1 MGKNNI
7 RIKKNKNQI
16 LKHIYGQGI
25 ALIVLI
31 VIIFFWETKSPQK
44 ILMLYTLVLAGMIF
58 YLFFYIHHLLLLL
71 ETYENSS
78 LLYQDSLEVLENIN
92 IYIVDLN
99 LYYLYM
105 NKSDISFMEKYFGCT
120 PKVGD
125 NVSKYLPKLHY
136 DLLKVKI
143 NNALSKG
150 VQTSSDKL
158 NYKGKDIYLYTFY
171 SPVYNTKGQAYAVCC
186 ITMNVTESVNEKK
199 KFKELI
205 YQDPLTSAY
214 NRRKIYDHY
223 NKKIRKTN
231 TKVWIIVF
239 DLDNFKKSNDNYG
252 HSVGDQ
258 ILKDFTKVLHSEL
271 PSTSIISRIGGDE
284 FCAIVEDTIYEDIV
298 GILSSI
304 KMGMHHEFFY
314 GVSVSMGEVYAD
326 NTYENDLDHYLAIAD
341 RRMYNNKKSQKR

>member
-1 MGKNNI
+1 MKKKSL
-7 RIKKNKNQI
+7 RIEKDKNQI
-16 LKHIYGQGI
+16 LKHIYGQAI

-31 VIIFFWETKSPQK
+31 VIIFFEESKSSQK
-44 ILMLYTLVLAGMIF
+44 ILILYTIVFAGIIF
-58 YLFFYIHHLLLLL
+58 YLFFYIRRLLLLL
-71 ETYENSS
+71 EAYEKSN
-78 LLYQDSLEVLENIN
+78 LLYQDSFEVLENVN

-99 LYYLYM
+99 LNYLYM
-105 NKSDISFMEKYFGCT
+105 NKSDISFMEKYFGVT

-125 NVSKYLPKLHY
+125 NVFKYLSELHSE
-136 DLLKVKI
+136 LLKKNV
-143 NNALSKG
+143 NSALSKG
-150 VQTSSDKL
+150 VQTSTDTL
-158 NYKGKDIYLYTFY
+158 NYKGKDIYLYTSY

-304 KMGMHHEFFY
+304 KMGMHQEFFY

-326 NTYENDLDHYLAIAD
+326 NTYENDLDYYLAMAD
-341 RRMYNNKKSQKR
+341 KKMYDYKKSQKK

>member
-16 LKHIYGQGI
+16 LKHIYSQGI

-58 YLFFYIHHLLLLL
+58 YIFFYIHHLLLLL

-199 KFKELI
+199 NLR
-205 YQDPLTSAY
+205 
-214 NRRKIYDHY
+214 N
-223 NKKIRKTN
+223 
-231 TKVWIIVF
+231 
-239 DLDNFKKSNDNYG
+239 
-252 HSVGDQ
+252 
-258 ILKDFTKVLHSEL
+258 
-271 PSTSIISRIGGDE
+271 
-284 FCAIVEDTIYEDIV
+284 
-298 GILSSI
+298 
-304 KMGMHHEFFY
+304 
-314 GVSVSMGEVYAD
+314 
-326 NTYENDLDHYLAIAD
+326 
-341 RRMYNNKKSQKR
+341 

>member
-1 MGKNNI
+1 MKKKSL
-7 RIKKNKNQI
+7 RIEKDKNQI
-16 LKHIYGQGI
+16 LKHIYGQAI

-31 VIIFFWETKSPQK
+31 VIIFFEESKPSQR
-44 ILMLYTLVLAGMIF
+44 ILILYTIVFAGIIF
-58 YLFFYIHHLLLLL
+58 YLFFYIRRLLLLL
-71 ETYENSS
+71 EAYEKSN
-78 LLYQDSLEVLENIN
+78 LLYQDSFEVLENVN

-99 LYYLYM
+99 LNYLYM
-105 NKSDISFMEKYFGCT
+105 NKSDISFMEKYFGVT

-125 NVSKYLPKLHY
+125 NVFKYLSELHSE
-136 DLLKVKI
+136 LLKKNV
-143 NNALSKG
+143 NSALSKG
-150 VQTSSDKL
+150 VQTSTDTL
-158 NYKGKDIYLYTFY
+158 NYKGKDIYLYTSY

-199 KFKELI
+199 KYKELI

-223 NKKIRKTN
+223 NKKLRKTN

-304 KMGMHHEFFY
+304 KMNMNQEFFY

-326 NTYENDLDHYLAIAD
+326 NTYENDLDYYLAMAD
-341 RRMYNNKKSQKR
+341 KKMYDYKKSQKK